1 MATNHTLLCIHRDP
15 AQLSLLKENGYELVT
30 AGSGS
35 DALQLLISRS
45 VDAVVLDYELSLLQG
60 AAVAAEM
67 KKVKPQI
74 PIVMLTDHLELTD
87 GALKSVDALVT
98 KSDGPHFLWATV
110 HFILNVKPAQHF
122 EGKLSDQ
129 TPARLRRPGKSR
141 EGWNGGRPTLLKLAS
156 DEKAL
161 PFSLRVWQSIR
172 NGTVQF

>member
-1 MATNHTLLCIHRDP
+1 LHSNSGSLLIYLTGMATNHTLLCIHRDP

-35 DALQLLISRS
+35 DALQLLMSQS

-67 KKVKPQI
+67 KKVKPQV

-87 GALKSVDALVT
+87 GTLKSVDALVT

-141 EGWNGGRPTLLKLAS
+141 EG
-156 DEKAL
+156 
-161 PFSLRVWQSIR
+161 
-172 NGTVQF
+172 GTAAGQPCSN

>member
-15 AQLSLLKENGYELVT
+15 AQLSLLMENGYELVT

-35 DALQLLISRS
+35 DALRLLISLS

-67 KKVKPQI
+67 KKVKPQV

-87 GALKSVDALVT
+87 GTLKSVDALVT
-98 KSDGPHFLWATV
+98 KSDGPHFLWAAV
-110 HFILNVKPAQHF
+110 HFILNVKPAQHL

-129 TPARLRRPGKSR
+129 TPARLRRPGK
-141 EGWNGGRPTLLKLAS
+141 GGTAAGQPCQISK
-156 DEKAL
+156 
-161 PFSLRVWQSIR
+161 
-172 NGTVQF
+172 

>member
-1 MATNHTLLCIHRDP
+1 LHRNPGTLLIYLTGMATNHTVLCMHRDP

-35 DALQLLISRS
+35 DAVQLFMSLS

-67 KKVKPQI
+67 KKLKPQV

-87 GALKSVDALVT
+87 GILKSVDALVT

-110 HFILNVKPAQHF
+110 HFILNVKPAQRL
-122 EGKLSDQ
+122 EGTLSDQ

-141 EGWNGGRPTLLKLAS
+141 EGWNGGRPTLS
-156 DEKAL
+156 
-161 PFSLRVWQSIR
+161 
-172 NGTVQF
+172 N